1 MNLNTLII
9 RCKTCNKEL
18 TSSSKRIVCGCPN
31 QATIYSDKISAVDL
45 SQVVIIEG
53 LTKKKF
59 SGILSQDD
67 LAFQEARRHRKVK
80 KLEFEIR

>member
-1 MNLNTLII
+1 MNLNTLTI

-18 TSSSKRIVCGCPN
+18 TNSSKWIVCGCPN
-31 QATIYSDKISAVDL
+31 QATIYNDKISAVDL
-45 SQVVIIEG
+45 SQIVIIEG
-53 LTKKKF
+53 LTKKKN

-67 LAFQEARRHRKVK
+67 LAFQEAKRQRKVK